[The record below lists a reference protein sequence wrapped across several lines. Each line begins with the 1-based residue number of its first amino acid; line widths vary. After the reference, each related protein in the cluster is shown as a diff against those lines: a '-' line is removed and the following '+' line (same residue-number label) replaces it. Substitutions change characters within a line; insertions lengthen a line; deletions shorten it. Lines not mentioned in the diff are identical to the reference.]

1 MANNNS
7 VILTLGYTGTD
18 FTRQMKI
25 DNVDTSDLASVKAN
39 IIAFNASITGGLS
52 AANGLAEFFISDDY
66 DDSDSENIVGE
77 FSSIVGAQII
87 EETTTAINLNG
98 GE

>member
-1 MANNNS
+1 MADNNS

-18 FTRQMKI
+18 FTRQFKI
-25 DNVDTSDLASVKAN
+25 DNVDSGALSSVKAKVQ
-39 IIAFNASITGGLS
+39 AFNASIAGGLS

-66 DDSDSENIVGE
+66 DASDSENVVGE

-87 EETTTAINLNG
+87 EETVTDII
-98 GE
+98 